1 MRALLQLLAKDMR
14 LEWRTR
20 EVATTMALLTSLLVI
35 VLAAIRPDPAAAP
48 SAMWVT
54 YAFASALGFTRT
66 FAWERDDLT
75 ALRLAPVDPGA
86 IYLAK
91 VVVSWFALVA
101 VELVSLPL
109 FAALFTDAVWTR
121 LGALALPLLLG
132 GLALAAVGTLLGA
145 ILSQARLRDVLLPI
159 LMLPIALPAVIA
171 SVGATAGILDG
182 LPVSAVGSQLQL
194 LGAFDILV
202 LTASLLLF
210 DAIVEE

>member
-1 MRALLQLLAKDMR
+1 MRALLLLLAKDMR

-54 YAFASALGFTRT
+54 YAFASALGFART

-91 VVVSWFALVA
+91 TVVSWLALVA

-171 SVGATAGILDG
+171 SVVATAGILDG